1 MVKFALLVIL
11 EAKPGKE
18 EAVENFLRSGLAIVE
33 EEPDTMTWY
42 ALKLSATKFGIF
54 DTFSHE
60 EGRKAHLAG
69 RVAEALMKHAP
80 DLLAKEPT
88 IEFVDVL
95 AAKTL
100 SEQAA

>member
-1 MVKFALLVIL
+1 MIKFALLVTL

-18 EAVENFLRSGLAIVE
+18 QDVENFLRSGLAIVQD
-33 EEPDTMTWY
+33 EPDTTTWY
-42 ALKLSATKFGIF
+42 ALHLGGSKYGIF
-54 DTFSHE
+54 DTFPHE

-80 DLLAKEPT
+80 DLLATSPV

-95 AAKTL
+95 AAKT
-100 SEQAA
+100 SSMVTA

>member
-18 EAVENFLRSGLAIVE
+18 EAVENFLKSGLAIVE

-42 ALKLSATKFGIF
+42 ALRLSATKFGIF
-54 DTFSHE
+54 DTFLHE

-69 RVAEALMKHAP
+69 RVAEALMKNAP
-80 DLLAKEPT
+80 DLLAKDPV
-88 IEFVDVL
+88 IEFVDIL
-95 AAKTL
+95 AAKTIT
-100 SEQAA
+100 EQVA